1 LKQFNEPKEYVFMN
15 IFEIFQMVGQNVWL
29 YGGSFVLILSLLVFV
44 HEWGHYIVARMC
56 GVKVEAFSIGFGKEI
71 FGINDK
77 NGTRWKFSLI
87 PLGGYVKLFG
97 DTDPA
102 SAGSTDEVAEGEEK
116 PRPMTEAE
124 RKQAFFAKPV
134 WQRALV
140 VVAGPAI
147 NYIFAII
154 ILAGLFTFNGQPVT
168 PPSAAAVVQGSSADA
183 SGFQPHDIVITI
195 DGKKIHDFA
204 DVRREMMIALDT
216 PRTFLVERDGER
228 FEVEATPERVTVE
241 DRFGFPHSKGV
252 LGLIS
257 PRNAVDISNITN
269 VDGVVFEKGD
279 TAGIAAALRE
289 RLGRSFPIT
298 MPLGDE
304 DQVLFVNPVAENNQS
319 LGSED
324 DLEGNVLFLSNGAAS
339 DFAKF
344 PVHVAFAE
352 AVKESWVITRGT
364 LEALGQMVVGTR
376 SATELGGIIRI
387 GALAGDMAQQG
398 IIALILFTA
407 LLSINLGFINLLPIP
422 LLDGGHLLFYFFEA
436 VRGKPIPEQ
445 VQEYAFRA
453 GFVFL
458 IALMV
463 FANLNDI
470 LQLFL

>member
-1 LKQFNEPKEYVFMN
+1 MN
-15 IFEIFQMVGQNVWL
+15 IFEVFQMVGQNVWL
-29 YGGSFVLILSLLVFV
+29 YGGSFILILSLLVFV
-44 HEWGHYIVARMC
+44 HEWGHYIIARLC

-71 FGINDK
+71 FGFDDK

-102 SAGSTDEVAEGEEK
+102 SAGSTDEVAEGDEK

-124 RKQAFFAKPV
+124 RQQAFFAKPV
-134 WQRALV
+134 WQRAAV
-140 VVAGPAI
+140 VFAGPAI
-147 NYIFAII
+147 NYIFAIL
-154 ILAGLFTFNGQPVT
+154 ILTGLFVFNGQPVT
-168 PPSAAAVVQGSSADA
+168 PPSAAAVVLGSSANEN
-183 SGFQPHDIVITI
+183 GFEPHDVVVSIG
-195 DGKKIHDFA
+195 GKKVNDFA
-204 DVRREMMIALDT
+204 DIRREMMIALDT
-216 PRTFLVERDGER
+216 PREFVVARNGET
-228 FEVEATPERVTVE
+228 FEVTASPKKITVE

-269 VDGVVFEKGD
+269 VDGLSFEKNDIEGV
-279 TAGIAAALRE
+279 AAAIAKRF
-289 RLGRSFPIT
+289 GTTFPIT

-304 DQVLFVNPVAENNQS
+304 EQVLLIHPIAENNEN
-319 LGSED
+319 LGKIETN
-324 DLEGNVLFLSNGAAS
+324 EANVLVLTNGQAS
-339 DFAKF
+339 TFAKF
-344 PVHVAFAE
+344 PVHTAFME
-352 AVKESWVITRGT
+352 ALKESWVITRGT
-364 LEALGQMVVGTR
+364 VEALGQMIVGTR
-376 SATELGGIIRI
+376 SATELGGVIRI

-398 IIALILFTA
+398 LIALILFTA

-436 VRGKPIPEQ
+436 LRGKPVPEPI
-445 VQEYAFRA
+445 QEYAFRA

-470 LQLFL
+470 MQLFL

>member
-1 LKQFNEPKEYVFMN
+1 MN
-15 IFEIFQMVGQNVWL
+15 IFEIFQMVGQNAWL
-29 YGGSFVLILSLLVFV
+29 YGGSFILILSILVFV

-56 GVKVEAFSIGFGKEI
+56 GVKVEIFSIGFGKEI
-71 FGINDK
+71 LGFNDK

-97 DTDPA
+97 DSDPA

-147 NYIFAII
+147 NYIFAIL
-154 ILAGLFTFNGQPVT
+154 ILAGLFVFNGQPVT
-168 PPSAAAVVQGSSADA
+168 PPTAAAVSVGSAAAEN
-183 SGFQPHDIVITI
+183 GFMPHDLVVSI
-195 DGKKIHDFA
+195 DGKRVNDFE

-216 PRTFLVERDGER
+216 PKHFVVQRGDETLDIH
-228 FEVEATPERVTVE
+228 ATPKKVTVE

-257 PRNAVDISNITN
+257 ARNAIDVSNITK
-269 VDGVVFEKGD
+269 VDGFAFEGGD
-279 TAGIAAALRE
+279 VEGIRAAVQSRI
-289 RLGRSFPIT
+289 GTTFTIT
-298 MPLGDE
+298 MPYGEEEQTLT
-304 DQVLFVNPVAENNQS
+304 VNPVRENNESFGVADAAEQ
-319 LGSED
+319 
-324 DLEGNVLFLSNGAAS
+324 NILFLAKGSAS
-339 DFAKF
+339 AFSKF
-344 PVHVAFAE
+344 PVHLAFVE
-352 AVKESWVITRGT
+352 AAKESWVITRGT
-364 LEALGQMVVGTR
+364 VEALGQMIVGTR

-436 VRGKPIPEQ
+436 IRGKPIPEQ

-470 LQLFL
+470 LQIFL

>member
-1 LKQFNEPKEYVFMN
+1 MN
-15 IFEIFQMVGQNVWL
+15 IFEVFQMIGQNVWL
-29 YGGSFVLILSLLVFV
+29 YGGAFILVLSLLVFV

-56 GVKVEAFSIGFGKEI
+56 GVKVDAFSIGFGKEL
-71 FGINDK
+71 FGFDDK
-77 NGTRWKFSLI
+77 RGTRWKFSLI
-87 PLGGYVKLFG
+87 PLGGYVKLYG

-102 SAGSTDEVAEGEEK
+102 SAGHSEDVEEGAEK

-134 WQRALV
+134 WQRAFV

-154 ILAGLFTFNGQPVT
+154 ILAGLFVFNGQPVT
-168 PPSAAAVVQGSSADA
+168 PATAAAVVVGSSADEN
-183 SGFQPHDIVITI
+183 GFEPHDLVVSI
-195 DGKKIHDFA
+195 DGKTIRDFE

-216 PRTFLVERDGER
+216 PKNFLIERDGEQ
-228 FEVEATPERVTVE
+228 FEVEATPKKVTVE

-257 PRNAVDISNITN
+257 SRNAIDIRNITK
-269 VDGVVFEKGD
+269 VAGTSFEEGD
-279 TAGIAAALRE
+279 IEGITNAISR
-289 RLGRSFPIT
+289 RFNTTFSIT

-304 DQVLFVNPVAENNQS
+304 DQELIVHPI
-319 LGSED
+319 SESNEFFGD
-324 DLEGNVLFLSNGAAS
+324 EESPEGNVLFLSKGEMSA
-339 DFAKF
+339 FAKF
-344 PVHVAFAE
+344 PVHLALVE
-352 AVKESWVITRGT
+352 AAKESWVITRGT
-364 LEALGQMVVGTR
+364 IEALGQMVVGTR
-376 SATELGGIIRI
+376 SATELGGVIRI
-387 GALAGDMAQQG
+387 GALAGDMAKQG
-398 IIALILFTA
+398 VVALILFTA

-436 VRGKPIPEQ
+436 LRGKPIPEQ

-470 LQLFL
+470 MQLFL